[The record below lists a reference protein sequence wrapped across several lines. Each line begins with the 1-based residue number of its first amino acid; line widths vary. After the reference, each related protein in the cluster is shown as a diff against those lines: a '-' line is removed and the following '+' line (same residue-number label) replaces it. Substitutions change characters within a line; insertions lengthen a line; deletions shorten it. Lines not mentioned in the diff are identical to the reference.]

1 MTRLG
6 IIFGGQSG
14 EHEVSLMSATSVINA
29 VDKNKYEI
37 TMIGITKEG
46 KWLLYDGPTDLI
58 QKGEWKNYAELKLL
72 SDPEKYE
79 LTVLGST
86 KSLKDRVDVI
96 FPVLHGPMGEDG
108 TIQGLFEMI
117 GIPYV
122 GCKVLGSSMAMDKIA
137 SKQIFQSE
145 GLPICK
151 YVHFNKEEIGDN
163 VEGVCTVVE
172 EAFPYPVFVKPAN
185 MGSSVGISKAK
196 DREGLKE
203 ALKEAAKYDR
213 RIVVEEGVDCR
224 EIETGVIGNNVSFA
238 AAVGEI
244 IPSKEFYDYEAKY
257 FDGGKSRMVV
267 PAEIPREVADEIRLL
282 ALKAY
287 KALDCQGCSR
297 VDFFLERGTNKI
309 YLNELN
315 TLPGFTNFSMFP
327 ALWKEAGLPYSE
339 LIDRMIGYALEK

>member
-14 EHEVSLMSATSVINA
+14 EHEISLMSATSVINA
-29 VDKNKYEI
+29 VDKNKYDI

-58 QKGEWKNYAELKLL
+58 ENGEWRNYAELRLL

-108 TIQGLFEMI
+108 TIQGLFELM

-122 GCKVLGSSMAMDKIA
+122 GCKVLGSSLAMDKIA
-137 SKQIFQSE
+137 SKQIFRNE
-145 GLPICK
+145 NLPICK
-151 YVHFNKEEIGDN
+151 YVHFNKEEIGDDLD
-163 VEGVCTVVE
+163 GVCGRSE
-172 EAFPYPVFVKPAN
+172 EALGYPVFVKPAN

-196 DREGLKE
+196 NREDLKE
-203 ALKEAAKYDR
+203 ALKEAIKYDR
-213 RIVVEEGVDCR
+213 RIVVEEGLDCR
-224 EIETGVIGNNVSFA
+224 EIETGVIGNTVAFA
-238 AAVGEI
+238 ATVGEI

-257 FDGGKSRMVV
+257 FDGGKSKMVV
-267 PAEIPREVADEIRLL
+267 PAEIPREVADQVREL

-297 VDFFLERGTNKI
+297 VDFFLERETNKI

-315 TLPGFTNFSMFP
+315 TMPGFTSFSMFP
-327 ALWKEAGLPYSE
+327 ALWKEAGLAYDE